1 MLHVSHT
8 EGVRWLHI
16 QREVSPSRRAVRCS
30 RTVAR
35 VPPRTPWRP
44 RRRALRRA
52 RLRALLSS
60 WPRGCTRPPRRGA
73 RSGCFWTFLLT
84 ISIDAP
90 KNSRHHNGRSRQ
102 TMERTAQ
109 WRALPSS
116 VAGHMLALVA
126 TKMCIRSLSG
136 SRIWRGSCTRRPR
149 PTTALPPAGHTLAP
163 VTSRPILPHTCH
175 PSQPRAIRALRIPL

>member
-1 MLHVSHT
+1 M
-8 EGVRWLHI
+8 
-16 QREVSPSRRAVRCS
+16 
-30 RTVAR
+30 
-35 VPPRTPWRP
+35 PPRTPWRP
-44 RRRALRRA
+44 RRRALVRA

-90 KNSRHHNGRSRQ
+90 KNSRRHNGRSRQ

-116 VAGHMLALVA
+116 VAGHILVALVA

-149 PTTALPPAGHTLAP
+149 PTTALAPAGHTLAP
-163 VTSRPILPHTCH
+163 AASHPRCDRASVTSRPTLPHTCH
-175 PSQPRAIRALRIPL
+175 PSQPRAIRALRSPGRRLASSYTWRMRSC